1 MDFNKFTEK
10 AQLAI
15 SEAQALAVK
24 RNHQAIDLEHLLLA
38 LLQQEN
44 GLIPRL
50 LTKAD
55 INVDKLQQRLEQMLA
70 KIPVVTGSA
79 STYIT
84 PRLNQLLIR
93 AQEAAK
99 RLKDEYLSVEHLV
112 LAMFDDTQ
120 LANLFAELGLT
131 KDISC
136 RL

>member
-1 MDFNKFTEK
+1 M
-10 AQLAI
+10 
-15 SEAQALAVK
+15 
-24 RNHQAIDLEHLLLA
+24 LLA

-112 LAMFDDTQ
+112 LAMFDDIQ
-120 LANLFAELGLT
+120 LSNLFAELGLT
-131 KDISC
+131 KDIYLQALTAVRATSG
-136 RL
+136 